1 MGKYKKR
8 FFKIISLYQNLNMK
22 KFEEIAKKALEEAN
36 IRKKNFSSKEIK
48 AKEIGGPKGL
58 EPTRY
63 GDWEKKGIVYD
74 F

>member
-1 MGKYKKR
+1 
-8 FFKIISLYQNLNMK
+8 MK
-22 KFEEIAKKALEEAN
+22 KFEEIAKKALEEAE

-48 AKEIGGPKGL
+48 AKEIGGPKGP

>member
-36 IRKKNFSSKEIK
+36 KRKKDFSSKEIK
-48 AKEIGGPKGL
+48 TKEIGGPKGL

>member
-1 MGKYKKR
+1 MKDFKK
-8 FFKIISLYQNLNMK
+8 
-22 KFEEIAKKALEEAN
+22 IAKTALKEAD

-48 AKEIGGPKGL
+48 TKEIGGPTGL

-63 GDWEKKGIVYD
+63 GDWEKKGIVSD

>member
-1 MGKYKKR
+1 
-8 FFKIISLYQNLNMK
+8 MK

-63 GDWEKKGIVYD
+63 GDWEKKRNSLRFLDYL
-74 F
+74 FNLLSTKL

>member
-1 MGKYKKR
+1 MKDFKK
-8 FFKIISLYQNLNMK
+8 
-22 KFEEIAKKALEEAN
+22 IAKTALKEAD

-48 AKEIGGPKGL
+48 TKEIKTKEIGGPKGL

-63 GDWEKKGIVYD
+63 GDWEKKGIVSD